1 LTIDV
6 ERVFQ
11 TDLMEGNLP
20 KAFALK
26 NPTYCASST
35 AFLET
40 L

>member
-20 KAFALK
+20 KALALK

-35 AFLET
+35 AFLEP